1 VSGAPSTLT
10 ADAAAAAGTPGG
22 LTEALAEVLTA
33 VADRAGAT
41 DRAET
46 DVRPA
51 LAELGAAGLLTLG
64 APGYGGT
71 LADQAEVLRSL
82 SRVCMSTAFSAWAQ
96 RLAIEYLAGFGTDTL
111 RRDVLPE
118 LAAGARPAATAMATA
133 FQDALGLRELG
144 VTARPEADGV
154 VLDGSVPWASNLFD
168 GAVVVLPARTEDG
181 RRLIVAVR
189 TDTPGLTL
197 PPYPALLA
205 LDATASTSLRL
216 DGVRIPADR
225 VLTDRFLDFLTT
237 VRTPFLL
244 LQSAF
249 CLGIADAS
257 LASAA
262 GRFEG
267 AAQVLEA
274 DHDDL
279 VGRRDRLS
287 ADHARLLARGG
298 HADASTVRLRLE
310 AGRLGVD
317 ATRHEV
323 TVRGGAGYV
332 AGGAT
337 ARRFREAAF
346 LPIQSPTEA
355 QLRWELSRSE

>member
-1 VSGAPSTLT
+1 VTGAPSTLAVDT
-10 ADAAAAAGTPGG
+10 TGAAPPV
-22 LTEALAEVLTA
+22 LAEVLA
-33 VADRAGAT
+33 NVADRAGAT

-51 LAELGAAGLLTLG
+51 LAELGGAGLLTLG

-71 LADQAEVLRSL
+71 LAEQADVLRSL

-96 RLAIEYLAGFGTDTL
+96 RLAIEYLAGFGTETL
-111 RRDVLPE
+111 RREVLPE

-144 VTARPEADGV
+144 VTARPDTGGL
-154 VLDGSVPWASNLFD
+154 VLDGTVPWASNLFD
-168 GAVVVLPARTEDG
+168 AAVVVLPARAEDG

-216 DGVRIPADR
+216 DGVRIPRDW
-225 VLTDRFLDFLTT
+225 VVTDRFLDFLTA

-262 GRFEG
+262 GRFDG
-267 AAQVLEA
+267 AAQVLAA

-279 VGRRDRLS
+279 VARRDRLS
-287 ADHARLLARGG
+287 AEHARLLARGG
-298 HADASTVRLRLE
+298 NADAWTVRLRLE
-310 AGRLGVD
+310 VGRLGAD
-317 ATRHEV
+317 ATRHEL